1 MGERNERAS
10 DASLPP
16 GRGRAGD
23 VMTSIQG
30 CDLHSVYLIF
40 KKHQLCFGSPRYR
53 PRDSIRVSTAHH
65 RLAGASQHYTVTPR
79 SYYDFAR
86 RDALG
91 RDGQGITAGLL
102 AAAVEVR
109 HARIAA
115 GVCTTGVLE
124 AAVVADCRHL
134 PVHARRRRPQAA
146 RPRRAPRVVR
156 ENRRRTELD

>member
-1 MGERNERAS
+1 M
-10 DASLPP
+10 
-16 GRGRAGD
+16 
-23 VMTSIQG
+23 
-30 CDLHSVYLIF
+30 
-40 KKHQLCFGSPRYR
+40 
-53 PRDSIRVSTAHH
+53 
-65 RLAGASQHYTVTPR
+65 TPR

-124 AAVVADCRHL
+124 AVVAADCRHL

-156 ENRRRTELD
+156 GNRRRTKLDGACWA